1 MLNTRPDQRDV
12 QARFQKLES
21 LLASVERLAS
31 PDARATVHE
40 LLQTLL
46 ELHGAGLERLLNL
59 AYEADSG
66 GQALID
72 RVAADPLVGQL
83 LLLHNLHPL
92 NLAERVQQALDEV
105 RPYMHSHGGDVELL
119 QVSPEGAVRLRLSGS
134 CHGCQSSNVTLK
146 YAVEQALSV
155 HAPDVTQLQVDGVV
169 GEAAPPANGGFIPLT
184 AVQADPAPRAA
195 QRAWVEV
202 AGLGSL
208 AAGNLRTL
216 DVNGQSILFGRLGQA
231 LYAYQPQ
238 CPSCGAPLEQAQ
250 LAGSDLTCLSC
261 GRCFDL
267 QQAGRSRQ
275 EPGLHLE
282 PYPLLVAEDLVRLA
296 VPA

>member
-1 MLNTRPDQRDV
+1 MLNQRQDQRDV
-12 QARFQKLES
+12 QARFQKLDG
-21 LLASVERLAS
+21 LLAAIERMAS

-59 AYEADSG
+59 AYEADTG

-72 RVAADPLVGQL
+72 QLAGDPLIGKL

-146 YAVEQALSV
+146 YAVEEALYA
-155 HAPDVTQLQVDGVV
+155 HAPDVTHLQVDGVV
-169 GEAAPPANGGFIPLT
+169 GEATQPANGGFIPLT
-184 AVQADPAPRAA
+184 SVQADRSAGRGE
-195 QRAWVEV
+195 RAWVEV

-216 DVNGQSILFGRLGQA
+216 DVNGQPVLFGRVGQA

-238 CPSCGAPLEQAQ
+238 CPNCGAALEQAQ

-261 GRCFDL
+261 GRSFDL

-275 EPGLHLE
+275 QPELHLE
-282 PYPLLVAEDLVRLA
+282 PYPLLVAEDLVRPA